1 MDPSDEKKNFKDP
14 TNTVEILEPLF
25 FTYIKPNFLKFL
37 ICLTNL

>member
-25 FTYIKPNFLKFL
+25 FTYLYQA
-37 ICLTNL
+37 